1 MQRRASW
8 IHAGSLASTQAL
20 QFGVALILARLLTPH
35 ELGLFAIASALTGL
49 LHGARDLGVSAYLQR
64 APSLDAGQVRA
75 ALGLSCA
82 ASALMAGGL
91 LALAPGLAAIL
102 GDPGLAGPLRTLAL
116 GLAVVP
122 VGAVMTALALRD
134 GDADQLA
141 RTTAWGNASQ
151 AIVAI
156 ALAVAG
162 AGAQAPAWGQTIN
175 LAVCS
180 LVVWPLRPR
189 ALWGPPRL
197 SGWAPILRI
206 GRGTVAGSAL
216 TAAQGAAPSL
226 LLGHWAGAAQVGW
239 LGRAQSLTA
248 LVPGLAGMAL
258 NFGALGRWAR
268 LHHRGHALAP
278 AVAASAGQLAA
289 IAWPLL
295 AIAAVLAEPLVTTLF
310 GPAWRQAAAAVGP
323 LAWLAAVTVVFNGL
337 APALAAVGRPG
348 WAALPQ
354 GVTLAAWAVFAMVLA
369 ATFDG
374 RLGGPDGLPRE
385 GLSDAATVRWFAVCW
400 LIAGLAALP
409 CQWWLCRRWL
419 GLRLAVLLR
428 ALLPGAI
435 AAGLAGAA
443 ARLGAGAVPAGAPE
457 WLAAAAGLAAALP
470 AWGLALRAAGTAS
483 RLRSARGARPA
494 RPAQSA
500 AASGR
505 LRITIRK

>member
-8 IHAGSLASTQAL
+8 IHAGSLASTQAM

-64 APSLDAGQVRA
+64 APSLDAAQVRA

-82 ASALMAGGL
+82 ASALLAGGL
-91 LALAPGLAAIL
+91 LGLAPGIAAVLNEAALAA
-102 GDPGLAGPLRTLAL
+102 PLRVLAL
-116 GLAVVP
+116 GLAAVP

-134 GDADQLA
+134 GDARQLA

-156 ALAVAG
+156 ALASAG
-162 AGAQAPAWGQTIN
+162 AGAQAPAWGQAVN

-189 ALWGPPRL
+189 ALWGWPRL
-197 SGWAPILRI
+197 RGWAPILRI
-206 GRGTVAGSAL
+206 GRGTVAGGAL
-216 TAAQGAAPSL
+216 TAAQGAAPAL

-268 LHHRGHALAP
+268 LHHRGRALAP

-295 AIAAVLAEPLVTTLF
+295 AIVTALAEPLVTTLF

-323 LAWLAAVTVVFNGL
+323 LAWLAAATIVFNGL
-337 APALAAVGRPG
+337 GPALAAVGRPG

-354 GVTLAAWAVFAMVLA
+354 GVTLIAWAAFAMVLA
-369 ATFDG
+369 ATFG
-374 RLGGPDGLPRE
+374 EPDGLLRAN
-385 GLSDAATVRWFAVCW
+385 LNDAATVRWFAVCW

-409 CQWWLCRRWL
+409 CQLWLCRRWL
-419 GLRLAVLLR
+419 GLRPAVLRR

-435 AAGLAGAA
+435 AAGMAGVA

-457 WLAAAAGLAAALP
+457 WLTVLAGFAAATP
-470 AWGLALRAAGTAS
+470 AWWLTV
-483 RLRSARGARPA
+483 RSARGARPA
-494 RPAQSA
+494 RPAQPASA
-500 AASGR
+500 SDR